1 MTEDWEARC
10 KEAEAKVEKLYK
22 ALEVYQKE
30 RDRFKHA
37 HPEMTGVY
45 FLAGGHG
52 KKDDNFLPEFV
63 EISPAYGAGWVMVYQ
78 RTDKTISYEGS

>member
-37 HPEMTGVY
+37 HPEMTGAY

-52 KKDDNFLPEFV
+52 KKDNNFLPEFV

-78 RTDKTISYEGS
+78 RTDKTISFEGS